1 MNNREFAQD
10 RVTHVLL
17 TVKNTINIAKIKEEN
32 FFLRIIRSTVATN
45 KKRSYASPNIPPVIQ
60 YCRKALFTLL

>member
-17 TVKNTINIAKIKEEN
+17 TVKNTINMAKIKEEN
-32 FFLRIIRSTVATN
+32 FFLRIIR
-45 KKRSYASPNIPPVIQ
+45 
-60 YCRKALFTLL
+60 